1 MGSISKRCLR
11 FCAALLAAW
20 LGLRLVLPLMYPFLL
35 GALLALG
42 AEGAADFLERKLRLP
57 RFLAA
62 GLAVG
67 ALVAGLGGL
76 LLLLAA
82 LAVSQLGG
90 VCEGL
95 PSIAAT
101 VRSGLALLENRLLS
115 LGSSLP
121 GYRQAITGLFS
132 DGEELIT
139 RVGRLVL
146 GRAGAILTRLP
157 GQTLSLGTALLS
169 GFMICAKLPSIRT
182 RLRARRADPRLE
194 ALQKALGK
202 LKNTGK
208 LYLCS
213 QLKLMG
219 VTFCLLFAG
228 FSLLRVGYPLLIALL
243 VTLVDALP
251 VLGTGSVLIPWALVC
266 FLEGSA
272 ARALGLLGL
281 YATAALTRSVLEP
294 KLVGSH
300 LGLDPL
306 VTLMAMYCGLRLW
319 GLGGM
324 LLLPMLA
331 AAVFTS
337 PLLGEG
343 GTPQA

>member
-1 MGSISKRCLR
+1 MGSSSQRCLR

-42 AEGAADFLERKLRLP
+42 AEGAADFLERRLRLP

-67 ALVAGLGGL
+67 ALVAGLGLL

-90 VCEGL
+90 LCEAL

-101 VRSGLALLENRLLS
+101 IRSGLALLENRLLS
-115 LGSSLP
+115 LGSGLP

-132 DGEELIT
+132 DGEELVT
-139 RVGRLVL
+139 KVGRLVL

-266 FLEGSA
+266 FLEGSG

-337 PLLGEG
+337 PLLGDG
-343 GTPQA
+343 GTP

>member
-1 MGSISKRCLR
+1 MGSTSKRCLR

-35 GALLALG
+35 GTLLALG
-42 AEGAADFLERKLRLP
+42 AERAADFLERRLRLP

-76 LLLLAA
+76 MLLLAA

-90 VCEGL
+90 LCQAL

-101 VRSGLALLENRLLS
+101 VRSGLELLENRLLS
-115 LGSSLP
+115 LGSGLP

-251 VLGTGSVLIPWALVC
+251 VLGTGSILIPWALVC
-266 FLEGSA
+266 FLEGST

-337 PLLGEG
+337 PLLGDG
-343 GTPQA
+343 GTP

>member
-1 MGSISKRCLR
+1 MGSTSKRCLR

-42 AEGAADFLERKLRLP
+42 AERAADFLERRLRLP

-76 LLLLAA
+76 MLLLAA

-90 VCEGL
+90 LCQAL

-115 LGSSLP
+115 LGSGLP

-194 ALQKALGK
+194 TLQKALGK

-251 VLGTGSVLIPWALVC
+251 VLGTGSILIPWALVC

-343 GTPQA
+343 GTP

>member
-1 MGSISKRCLR
+1 MGSTSKRCLR

-35 GALLALG
+35 GTLLALG
-42 AEGAADFLERKLRLP
+42 AEGTADFLERRLRLP

-67 ALVAGLGGL
+67 ALVAGLGLL

-90 VCEGL
+90 LCEAL

-101 VRSGLALLENRLLS
+101 VRSGLTLLENRLLS
-115 LGSSLP
+115 LGSGLP

-139 RVGRLVL
+139 KVSRLVL

-182 RLRARRADPRLE
+182 RLRARRADPRLG

-251 VLGTGSVLIPWALVC
+251 VLGTGSILIPWALVC

-331 AAVFTS
+331 AAVFAS
-337 PLLGEG
+337 PLLGDG
-343 GTPQA
+343 GTP

>member
-1 MGSISKRCLR
+1 MGSTSKRCLR

-42 AEGAADFLERKLRLP
+42 AERAADFLERRLRLP

-76 LLLLAA
+76 VLLLAA

-90 VCEGL
+90 LCQAL

-101 VRSGLALLENRLLS
+101 VRSGLELLENRLLS
-115 LGSSLP
+115 LGSGLP

-251 VLGTGSVLIPWALVC
+251 VLGTGSILIPWALVC
-266 FLEGSA
+266 FLEGST

-337 PLLGEG
+337 PLLGDG
-343 GTPQA
+343 GTP

>member
-1 MGSISKRCLR
+1 MGSTSKRCLR
-11 FCAALLAAW
+11 FCAALLVAW

-42 AEGAADFLERKLRLP
+42 AEGAADFLERRLRLP

-76 LLLLAA
+76 MLLLAA

-90 VCEGL
+90 LCQAL

-115 LGSSLP
+115 LGSGLP

-251 VLGTGSVLIPWALVC
+251 VLGTGSILIPWALVC

-331 AAVFTS
+331 AAVFAS
-337 PLLGEG
+337 PLLGDG
-343 GTPQA
+343 GTP

>member
-1 MGSISKRCLR
+1 MGSSSKRCLR

-42 AEGAADFLERKLRLP
+42 AEGAADFLERRLRLP

-67 ALVAGLGGL
+67 ALVAGLGLL

-90 VCEGL
+90 LCEAL

-115 LGSSLP
+115 LGSGLP

-132 DGEELIT
+132 DGEELVT
-139 RVGRLVL
+139 KVGRLVL

-194 ALQKALGK
+194 ALQKALDK

-337 PLLGEG
+337 PLLGDG
-343 GTPQA
+343 GTP

>member
-1 MGSISKRCLR
+1 MGSSSKRCLR

-42 AEGAADFLERKLRLP
+42 AEGAADFLERRLRLP

-76 LLLLAA
+76 MLLLAA

-90 VCEGL
+90 LCEAL

-101 VRSGLALLENRLLS
+101 VRSGLELLENRLLS
-115 LGSSLP
+115 LGAGLP

-132 DGEELIT
+132 DGEELVT
-139 RVGRLVL
+139 KVGRLVL
-146 GRAGAILTRLP
+146 GRAGVILTRLP

-169 GFMICAKLPSIRT
+169 GFMICAKLPRIRT
-182 RLRARRADPRLE
+182 RLRSRRADPKLE
-194 ALQKALGK
+194 ILQKALGK
-202 LKNTGK
+202 LKNAGK

-243 VTLVDALP
+243 VALVDALP

-266 FLEGSA
+266 LLEGSG

-343 GTPQA
+343 GTP

>member
-1 MGSISKRCLR
+1 MGSTSKRCLR

-35 GALLALG
+35 GTLLALG
-42 AEGAADFLERKLRLP
+42 AEGTADFLERRLRLP

-76 LLLLAA
+76 VLLLAA

-90 VCEGL
+90 LCEAL

-115 LGSSLP
+115 LGSGLP

-194 ALQKALGK
+194 TLQKALGK

-337 PLLGEG
+337 PLLGDG
-343 GTPQA
+343 GTP

>member
-1 MGSISKRCLR
+1 MGSTSKRCLR

-42 AEGAADFLERKLRLP
+42 AEGAADFLERRLRLP

-90 VCEGL
+90 LCEAL

-115 LGSSLP
+115 LGSGLP

-139 RVGRLVL
+139 KVGRLVL

-194 ALQKALGK
+194 TLQKALGK

-251 VLGTGSVLIPWALVC
+251 VLGTGSILIPWALVC

-337 PLLGEG
+337 PLLGDG
-343 GTPQA
+343 GTP

>member
-1 MGSISKRCLR
+1 MGSTSKRCLR

-35 GALLALG
+35 GTLLALG
-42 AEGAADFLERKLRLP
+42 AERAADFLERRLRLP

-90 VCEGL
+90 LCEAL

-115 LGSSLP
+115 LGSGLP

-139 RVGRLVL
+139 KVGRLVL

-194 ALQKALGK
+194 TLQKALGK

-251 VLGTGSVLIPWALVC
+251 VLGTGSILIPWALVC
-266 FLEGSA
+266 FLEGST

-337 PLLGEG
+337 PLLGDG
-343 GTPQA
+343 GTP

>member
-1 MGSISKRCLR
+1 MGSTSKRCLR

-35 GALLALG
+35 GTLLALG
-42 AEGAADFLERKLRLP
+42 AERAADFLERRLRLP

-90 VCEGL
+90 LCEAL

-115 LGSSLP
+115 LGSGLP
-121 GYRQAITGLFS
+121 GYRQAIIGLFS

-202 LKNTGK
+202 LKSTGK

-251 VLGTGSVLIPWALVC
+251 VLGTGSILIPWALVC

-337 PLLGEG
+337 PLLGDG
-343 GTPQA
+343 GRP

>member
-1 MGSISKRCLR
+1 MGSTSKRCLR

-42 AEGAADFLERKLRLP
+42 AERTADFLERRLRFP

-76 LLLLAA
+76 MLLLAA

-90 VCEGL
+90 LCQAL

-251 VLGTGSVLIPWALVC
+251 VLGTGSILIPWALVC
-266 FLEGSA
+266 FLEGST

-337 PLLGEG
+337 PLLGDG
-343 GTPQA
+343 GTP

>member
-1 MGSISKRCLR
+1 MGSTSKRCLR

-35 GALLALG
+35 GTLLALG
-42 AEGAADFLERKLRLP
+42 AERAADFLERRLRLP

-90 VCEGL
+90 LCEAL

-115 LGSSLP
+115 LGSGLP

-139 RVGRLVL
+139 KVGRLVL

-169 GFMICAKLPSIRT
+169 GFMICAKLPNIRT

-194 ALQKALGK
+194 TLQKALGK

-251 VLGTGSVLIPWALVC
+251 VLGTGSILIPWALVC
-266 FLEGSA
+266 FLEGST

-337 PLLGEG
+337 PLLGDG
-343 GTPQA
+343 GTP

>member
-1 MGSISKRCLR
+1 MGSTSKRCLR

-35 GALLALG
+35 GTLLALS
-42 AEGAADFLERKLRLP
+42 AEGAADFLERRLRLP

-76 LLLLAA
+76 MLLLAA
-82 LAVSQLGG
+82 LAVSQLGNL
-90 VCEGL
+90 CQAL

-115 LGSSLP
+115 LGSGLP

-194 ALQKALGK
+194 AFQKALGK
-202 LKNTGK
+202 LKSTGK

-251 VLGTGSVLIPWALVC
+251 VLGTGSILIPWALVC

-337 PLLGEG
+337 PLLGDG
-343 GTPQA
+343 GTP

>member
-1 MGSISKRCLR
+1 MGSTLKRCLR

-42 AEGAADFLERKLRLP
+42 AEGAADFLERRLRLP

-67 ALVAGLGGL
+67 GLVAGLGLL

-90 VCEGL
+90 LCQAL

-115 LGSSLP
+115 LGSGLP

-343 GTPQA
+343 DTP

>member
-1 MGSISKRCLR
+1 MGSTSKRCLR

-35 GALLALG
+35 GTLLALG
-42 AEGAADFLERKLRLP
+42 AERAADFLERRLRLP

-90 VCEGL
+90 LCEAL

-115 LGSSLP
+115 LGSGLP

-139 RVGRLVL
+139 KVGRLVL

-169 GFMICAKLPSIRT
+169 GFMICAKLPNIRT

-194 ALQKALGK
+194 TLQKALGK

-251 VLGTGSVLIPWALVC
+251 VLGTGSILIPWALVC

-337 PLLGEG
+337 PLLGDG
-343 GTPQA
+343 GTP

>member
-1 MGSISKRCLR
+1 MGSSSKRCLR
-11 FCAALLAAW
+11 FCVALLAAW

-35 GALLALG
+35 GTLLALG
-42 AEGAADFLERKLRLP
+42 AEGAADFLERRLRLP

-90 VCEGL
+90 LCEAL

-115 LGSSLP
+115 LGYGLP

-139 RVGRLVL
+139 KVGRLVL

-251 VLGTGSVLIPWALVC
+251 VLGTGSILIPWALVC

-337 PLLGEG
+337 PLLGDG
-343 GTPQA
+343 GTP

>member
-1 MGSISKRCLR
+1 MGSTSKRCLR

-42 AEGAADFLERKLRLP
+42 AEGAADFLERRLRLP

-90 VCEGL
+90 LCEAL

-101 VRSGLALLENRLLS
+101 VRSGLELLENRLLS
-115 LGSSLP
+115 LGAGLP

-132 DGEELIT
+132 DGEELVT
-139 RVGRLVL
+139 KVGRLVL

-251 VLGTGSVLIPWALVC
+251 VLGTGSILIPWALVC

-337 PLLGEG
+337 PLLGDG
-343 GTPQA
+343 GTP

>member
-1 MGSISKRCLR
+1 M
-11 FCAALLAAW
+11 
-20 LGLRLVLPLMYPFLL
+20 
-35 GALLALG
+35 
-42 AEGAADFLERKLRLP
+42 
-57 RFLAA
+57 
-62 GLAVG
+62 
-67 ALVAGLGGL
+67 
-76 LLLLAA
+76 LLAA

-90 VCEGL
+90 LCEAL

-115 LGSSLP
+115 LGSGLP

-139 RVGRLVL
+139 KVGRLVL

-169 GFMICAKLPSIRT
+169 GFMICAKLPNIRT

-194 ALQKALGK
+194 TLQKALGK

-251 VLGTGSVLIPWALVC
+251 VLGTGSILIPWALVC
-266 FLEGSA
+266 FLEGST

-337 PLLGEG
+337 PLLGDG
-343 GTPQA
+343 GTP

>member
-1 MGSISKRCLR
+1 MGSSSKRCLR

-42 AEGAADFLERKLRLP
+42 AEGAADFLERRLRLP

-90 VCEGL
+90 LCEAL

-101 VRSGLALLENRLLS
+101 VRSGLELLENRLLS
-115 LGSSLP
+115 LGAGLP

-132 DGEELIT
+132 DGEELVT
-139 RVGRLVL
+139 KVGRLVL

-251 VLGTGSVLIPWALVC
+251 VLGTGSILIPWALVC

-337 PLLGEG
+337 PLLGDG
-343 GTPQA
+343 GTP

>member
-1 MGSISKRCLR
+1 MGSTSKRCLR

-42 AEGAADFLERKLRLP
+42 AEGAADFLERRLRLP

-67 ALVAGLGGL
+67 ALVAGLGLL

-90 VCEGL
+90 LCEAL
-95 PSIAAT
+95 PSIAVT

-115 LGSSLP
+115 LGSGLP

-132 DGEELIT
+132 DGEELVT
-139 RVGRLVL
+139 KVGRLVL

-157 GQTLSLGTALLS
+157 GQTLNLGTALLS

-202 LKNTGK
+202 LKSAGK

-213 QLKLMG
+213 QLKLIG

-243 VTLVDALP
+243 VALVDALP
-251 VLGTGSVLIPWALVC
+251 VLGTGSILIPWALVC
-266 FLEGSA
+266 FLEGSG

-337 PLLGEG
+337 PLLGDG
-343 GTPQA
+343 GGP

>member
-1 MGSISKRCLR
+1 MGSTLKRCLR

-42 AEGAADFLERKLRLP
+42 AEGAADFLERRLRLP

-76 LLLLAA
+76 MLLLAA

-90 VCEGL
+90 LCQAL

-115 LGSSLP
+115 LGSGLP

-251 VLGTGSVLIPWALVC
+251 VLGTGSILIPWALVC

-337 PLLGEG
+337 PLLGDG
-343 GTPQA
+343 GTP

>member
-1 MGSISKRCLR
+1 MGSTSKRCLR

-35 GALLALG
+35 GTLLAMG
-42 AEGAADFLERKLRLP
+42 AEGTADFLERRLRLP

-76 LLLLAA
+76 MLLLAA

-90 VCEGL
+90 LCQAL

-115 LGSSLP
+115 LGSGLP

-194 ALQKALGK
+194 TLQKALGK

-337 PLLGEG
+337 PLLGDG
-343 GTPQA
+343 GTP

>member
-1 MGSISKRCLR
+1 MGSTLKRCLR

-42 AEGAADFLERKLRLP
+42 AEGAADFLERRLCLP

-90 VCEGL
+90 LCEAL

-115 LGSSLP
+115 LGSGLP

-132 DGEELIT
+132 DGEELVT

-146 GRAGAILTRLP
+146 GRAGAILTRVP

-169 GFMICAKLPSIRT
+169 GFMICAKLPNIRT
-182 RLRARRADPRLE
+182 RLRAQRADPRLE
-194 ALQKALGK
+194 TLQKALGK

-251 VLGTGSVLIPWALVC
+251 VLGTGSVLIPWALIC
-266 FLEGSA
+266 LLEGSG

-343 GTPQA
+343 GRP

>member
-1 MGSISKRCLR
+1 MGSTSKRCLR

-42 AEGAADFLERKLRLP
+42 AEGAADFLERRLRLP

-67 ALVAGLGGL
+67 TLVAGLGL
-76 LLLLAA
+76 LLLFLAA

-90 VCEGL
+90 LCQAL

-115 LGSSLP
+115 LGSGLP

-251 VLGTGSVLIPWALVC
+251 VLGTGSILIPWALVC

-343 GTPQA
+343 DTP

>member
-1 MGSISKRCLR
+1 MGSTSKRCLR

-35 GALLALG
+35 GTLLALG
-42 AEGAADFLERKLRLP
+42 AERAADFLERRLRLP

-76 LLLLAA
+76 VLLLAA

-90 VCEGL
+90 LCEAL

-115 LGSSLP
+115 LGSGLP

-251 VLGTGSVLIPWALVC
+251 VLGTGSILIPWALVC

-337 PLLGEG
+337 PLLGDG
-343 GTPQA
+343 DTP

>member
-1 MGSISKRCLR
+1 MGSTSKRCLR

-42 AEGAADFLERKLRLP
+42 AEGAADFLERRLRLP

-76 LLLLAA
+76 MLLLAA

-90 VCEGL
+90 LCQAL

-115 LGSSLP
+115 LGSGLP

-194 ALQKALGK
+194 TLQKALGK
-202 LKNTGK
+202 LKSTGK

-251 VLGTGSVLIPWALVC
+251 VLGTGSILIPWALVC

-331 AAVFTS
+331 AAVFAS

-343 GTPQA
+343 DTP

>member
-1 MGSISKRCLR
+1 MGSSSKRCLR

-42 AEGAADFLERKLRLP
+42 AEGAADFLERRLRLP

-76 LLLLAA
+76 VLLLAA

-90 VCEGL
+90 LCEAL
-95 PSIAAT
+95 PSIATT

-115 LGSSLP
+115 LGPGLP

-139 RVGRLVL
+139 KVGRLVL

-169 GFMICAKLPSIRT
+169 GFMICAKLPSIRS

-251 VLGTGSVLIPWALVC
+251 VLGTGSILIPWALVC

-337 PLLGEG
+337 PLLGDG
-343 GTPQA
+343 GAP

>member
-1 MGSISKRCLR
+1 MGSTSKRCLR

-42 AEGAADFLERKLRLP
+42 AEGAADFLERRLRLP

-90 VCEGL
+90 LCKAL

-115 LGSSLP
+115 LGSGLP

-202 LKNTGK
+202 LKSTGK

-251 VLGTGSVLIPWALVC
+251 VLGTGSILIPWALVC

-337 PLLGEG
+337 PLLGDG
-343 GTPQA
+343 GTP

>member
-1 MGSISKRCLR
+1 MGSTSKRCLR

-35 GALLALG
+35 GTLLALG
-42 AEGAADFLERKLRLP
+42 AEGAADFLERRLRLP

-76 LLLLAA
+76 VLLLAA

-90 VCEGL
+90 LCEAL

-115 LGSSLP
+115 LGSGLP

-139 RVGRLVL
+139 KVGRLVL

-208 LYLCS
+208 LYLRS

-251 VLGTGSVLIPWALVC
+251 VLGTGSILIPWALVC

-337 PLLGEG
+337 PLLGDG
-343 GTPQA
+343 GTP

>member
-1 MGSISKRCLR
+1 MGSTSKRCLR

-42 AEGAADFLERKLRLP
+42 AERAADFLERRLRLP

-76 LLLLAA
+76 MLLLAA

-90 VCEGL
+90 LCQAL

-115 LGSSLP
+115 LGSGLP

-132 DGEELIT
+132 DGEALIT

-337 PLLGEG
+337 PLLGDG
-343 GTPQA
+343 GAP